1 MKKSLVY
8 LSLSCLLIGLLA
20 LAGCGKKEEP
30 NIEETT
36 SAATTTEP
44 STTTPM
50 GTDMGTMSTDMGTMS
65 TDMGTMSTEMKPP
78 AAQ

>member
-20 LAGCGKKEEP
+20 LAGCGKKEETT
-30 NIEETT
+30 IEETT
-36 SAATTTEP
+36 SASTTTEP

-50 GTDMGTMSTDMGTMS
+50 GTDMGTDMGTSTMGTDMGTMGS
-65 TDMGTMSTEMKPP
+65 DMKPP